1 MATKTKKHPF
11 CSAHLK
17 EMADRLEVNRAQ
29 NLATYQDAARK
40 TEGARDILMSL
51 VRDDD
56 KGVLVFTVEG
66 YERRIESATKFL
78 KEMRRCEKNCL
89 DFYVETEEDA
99 IMARKM
105 QRDKQMEERGGS
117 EADKY
122 KGMKWI
128 PPPECRRF

>member
-29 NLATYQDAARK
+29 KLAHYQDAARQ

-56 KGVLVFTVEG
+56 KHVLVFTAEG
-66 YERRIESATKFL
+66 YERRIESATEFL
-78 KEMRRCEKNCL
+78 KGMRRCEKELL
-89 DFYVETEEDA
+89 DSYVETE
-99 IMARKM
+99 
-105 QRDKQMEERGGS
+105 
-117 EADKY
+117 
-122 KGMKWI
+122 
-128 PPPECRRF
+128 

>member
-17 EMADRLEVNRAQ
+17 EMADRLDVSRAQ
-29 NLATYQDAARK
+29 HLATYQRAARK

-56 KGVLVFTVEG
+56 KRVLVFTAEG

-78 KEMRRCEKNCL
+78 RKCA
-89 DFYVETEEDA
+89 DA
-99 IMARKM
+99 KKM
-105 QRDKQMEERGGS
+105 LGFL
-117 EADKY
+117 
-122 KGMKWI
+122 
-128 PPPECRRF
+128 C